1 MPLKVLVVGGG
12 IAGLSCAAALRRA
25 GHDVVVL
32 ERSARFDNETG
43 AAIHVPPNATRP
55 LLAWGLDADRARLVR
70 FRRSVFVEARSLA
83 TVREVEQGPDVVDAV
98 YGAPWLAAHRVDL
111 HEELRRLAEGEG
123 EGRGGGEGWGALETR
138 LGAQVVGYNPDAPSV
153 TLAGGDVVS
162 GDLVVAA
169 DGIHSRAP
177 TAVAGR
183 HDPALPAG
191 EYNFCYRFLIPAAAL
206 EADPDTRPFAGERS
220 HGAVTHFV
228 DSSRRLV
235 SYTCRNHEVYN
246 FVALFHRDDVS
257 SQQKEDW
264 HAAVS
269 RDQVVQTFSDFHPS
283 LLKLFAK
290 ATEFKQWPLLYRAPL
305 PTWSKGRMLL
315 VGDAAHPMLPFQGQ
329 GGAQAIEDGVA
340 LGIAMVGAAP
350 ESVGARL
357 AVFEAV
363 RRSRASALQVLSNA
377 GQDEAHKVAAEA
389 ACYIPIEAVPKDQAE
404 AFRFNFGY
412 DVVADT
418 VGKMRDMVDPE
429 FAVPSGFFL
438 KEPATFGKA

>member
-12 IAGLSCAAALRRA
+12 IAGLSCATALRRA
-25 GHDVVVL
+25 GHAVVML

-55 LLAWGLDADRARLVR
+55 LLAWGLDAGRARLVR
-70 FRRSVFVEARSLA
+70 FWRSVFVDARSLA
-83 TVREVEQGPDVVDAV
+83 TVREVEQGEDVVDAV

-111 HEELRRLAEGEG
+111 HEELRRLAEGD
-123 EGRGGGEGWGALETR
+123 GEGWGTLETR
-138 LGAQVVGYNPDAPSV
+138 LGAQVVSYDPDIPSV
-153 TLAGGDVVS
+153 TLADGDVVS

-177 TAVAGR
+177 AVVAGR

-191 EYNFCYRFLIPAAAL
+191 EYNFCYRFLIPAAEL
-206 EADPDTRPFAGERS
+206 EADPDTRPFAGERT
-220 HGAVTHFV
+220 HGAVSHFV

-235 SYTCRNHEVYN
+235 AYTCRNHEVYN
-246 FVALFHRDDVS
+246 FVGLFHRDDVS

-264 HAAVS
+264 HAAVNK
-269 RDQVVQTFSDFHPS
+269 DQVIQTFSDFHPS
-283 LLKLFAK
+283 LLNLFAK

-305 PTWSKGRMLL
+305 PTWTKGRMLL

-340 LGIAMVGAAP
+340 LGIAMAGATP
-350 ESVGARL
+350 ESLGERL

-363 RRSRASALQVLSNA
+363 RRRRASALQVLSNA

-389 ACYIPIEAVPKDQAE
+389 ARYIPIE
-404 AFRFNFGY
+404 
-412 DVVADT
+412 T
-418 VGKMRDMVDPE
+418 
-429 FAVPSGFFL
+429 VPS
-438 KEPATFGKA
+438 T